1 MYMNVESFSNNVG
14 QSWDI
19 HSHIFRDFIFVN
31 ISIGLVRTEEM
42 RKEVDRLYLLDK
54 LKYYNATINSTCI
67 EHIIML
73 QGSLEQEIY
82 ARKLLGVLLVAEE
95 DYFLRNK
102 VIKLLRKHYPIVY
115 RSVKKINNKE
125 LMIKYL
131 KMDEATQRTE
141 RRLDAAVYLY
151 LFIHCSSNQVDQAY
165 ILSIINDIKNYESN
179 SPMTTNI
186 DKELEK
192 NKNRIQEIKALVEK
206 EYGKV
211 QDYKDVLNTHN
222 ENVDDIGAILENLFM
237 INKIDINQIFDNS
250 DPVNIDKIILAYI
263 KAGYRK
269 KEKNL
274 ILQAIVNGIF
284 IQYMINEYKKL
295 KKLYFENNQETMY
308 FKTHSL
314 EQRISSLENENAD
327 MKKNLELFYEQK
339 ASFDETL
346 KNQINKLN
354 KSHKAEVIQ
363 MAKTNEKL
371 RKQLEEEEKYRS
383 ELNIL
388 REYMFEVKNNYTP
401 SDPDK
406 TLENYIANKKI
417 LIIGGAKAWRRKVK
431 ERYAEISTLNGF
443 NDNFEI
449 NALSSVDYIFF
460 YTGFM
465 SHSTYNRAMSYIRTN
480 GLKFGYIGKTNI
492 DLVEEELVEELQKL
506 EIGRRLNLSD

>member
-1 MYMNVESFSNNVG
+1 MNVESFSYNIG
-14 QSWDI
+14 QSRNI
-19 HSHIFRDFIFVN
+19 HSHILRDFIFVN

-42 RKEVDRLYLLDK
+42 MKDVERLYLLDK

-67 EHIIML
+67 DHIIML

-82 ARKLLGVLLVAEE
+82 ARKLLGILVVAEE

-102 VIKLLRKHYPIVY
+102 VIKLLRKYYPIVY
-115 RSVKKINNKE
+115 RSVKKLNNKE
-125 LMIKYL
+125 LMIKHL
-131 KMDEATQRTE
+131 KMDEVAQRTE

-151 LFIHCSSNQVDQAY
+151 LVIHCSPSQVDQAY
-165 ILSIINDIKNYESN
+165 IISIINDIKNYESN

-186 DKELEK
+186 DEELEK
-192 NKNRIQEIKALVEK
+192 NKNKIQEIKALVEK
-206 EYGKV
+206 EYGKLH
-211 QDYKDVLNTHN
+211 DYKDVLNTHN
-222 ENVDDIGAILENLFM
+222 EKVDDIGAILENLFM
-237 INKIDINQIFDNS
+237 INKIEINQIFNNS
-250 DPVNIDKIILAYI
+250 YPIDINKIILSYI
-263 KAGYRK
+263 KGGYRK
-269 KEKNL
+269 QEKNL

-284 IQYMINEYKKL
+284 IQYMINEYKKS
-295 KKLYFENNQETMY
+295 KKLYFQDNQETLY
-308 FKTHSL
+308 FKIHSL
-314 EQRISSLENENAD
+314 EERNNILENENTD
-327 MKKNLELFYEQK
+327 MKKKLELFYEQK

-354 KSHKAEVIQ
+354 KSHKTEIIQ
-363 MAKTNEKL
+363 MAKINEKL
-371 RKQLEEEEKYRS
+371 RKQLEEEEKYRN

-388 REYMFEVKNNYTP
+388 REYMFEVKNNYAP
-401 SDPDK
+401 SDPNK
-406 TLENYIANKKI
+406 TLENYITNKRI

-492 DLVEEELVEELQKL
+492 DLVEEEIIEELQKI